1 MPDINLPNVPFI
13 DGFAPNGTQISDA
26 LWSPDTT
33 PDSFNVINGQL
44 DQANMDPGFTLDFR
58 QTKKG
63 TFGLGEFVGS
73 TLNLDFFNEVFAGY
87 RTTSWYYDPWDDGAT
102 PGSSEKSVPLVGTTT
117 DPQRNPYLAIPNAA
131 TRFYMERAGSVMLT
145 WHVMWVDDSTNDNDG
160 STDTDKQRWVTSPI
174 RLFIDGRAQRAAYRL
189 LPDVCRG
196 FPLGRQRYWNG
207 HHFIENLAEGWHEV
221 YLGICVPSEE
231 MGAVAG
237 QDTEVSGPTE
247 TFKTLTAIRKDIV
260 AQARV
265 RARGMRVIRLR

>member
-44 DQANMDPGFTLDFR
+44 DQANMDPSFTLDFR

-73 TLNLDFFNEVFAGY
+73 TLNMDFFNEIFAGY
-87 RTTSWYYDPWDDGAT
+87 RTSSWAYDPWDDGAT

-131 TRFYMERAGSVMLT
+131 IRFYMERAGSVMLT
-145 WHVMWVDDSTNDNDG
+145 WHVMWVDDSSNDNETSD
-160 STDTDKQRWVTSPI
+160 TPIKDTDDQRFVTTPI
-174 RLFIDGRAQRAAYRL
+174 RLFINGRAQRAAYRL
-189 LPDVCRG
+189 LADACRH

-207 HHFIENLAEGWHEV
+207 HHFIENLAEGWHEA

-231 MGAVAG
+231 MGAVFG
-237 QDTEVSGPTE
+237 SDTDPAVVRANVVPQS
-247 TFKTLTAIRKDIV
+247 
-260 AQARV
+260 RV
-265 RARGMRVIRLR
+265 RARGMRAIRLR